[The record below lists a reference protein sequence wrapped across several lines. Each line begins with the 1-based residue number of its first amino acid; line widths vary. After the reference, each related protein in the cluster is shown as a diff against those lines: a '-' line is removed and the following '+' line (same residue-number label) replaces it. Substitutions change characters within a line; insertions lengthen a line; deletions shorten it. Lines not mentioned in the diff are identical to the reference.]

1 MEVCRLEVLLQYMKR
16 DRNKLILLYI
26 LWENLESYSVFAS
39 IMNYG
44 DQAYVLIFSILQID
58 PGFSMKKL
66 DDSLKETTTNDPQ
79 SPVQPRVLFF
89 KSIKFLGKE
98 EYQTRY
104 FL

>member
-1 MEVCRLEVLLQYMKR
+1 
-16 DRNKLILLYI
+16 
-26 LWENLESYSVFAS
+26 
-39 IMNYG
+39 MNYG
-44 DQAYVLIFSILQID
+44 AQAYVVIFSILQSD
-58 PGFSMKKL
+58 PGISMKKL

-104 FL
+104 FLWSKFCKQRRHEHYYVGEVKDKEAVILEYLSTYI